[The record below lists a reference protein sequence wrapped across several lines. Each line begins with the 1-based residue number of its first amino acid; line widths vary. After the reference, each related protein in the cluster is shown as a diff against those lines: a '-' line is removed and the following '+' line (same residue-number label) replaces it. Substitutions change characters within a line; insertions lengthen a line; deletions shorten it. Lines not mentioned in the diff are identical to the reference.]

1 METVLNRE
9 KYSWLLPCA
18 VFLVMLMFTGRDI
31 GGSAISPYL
40 TTALISAV
48 ALILPYSQLVAY
60 VSFMLPLSCGIQSA
74 FWVVVA
80 ACLLFRGKKVSAPTI
95 IMFIIALL
103 LELFGQIQFE
113 GTDIIIKNIFFYFV
127 SFFLVMYL
135 TMNENKNVDRARNI
149 RYFIYGT
156 AFLFVMIFGRVIME
170 EGIDEV
176 LAGAL
181 RYSMDD
187 KELAE
192 DYVFFTNANNL
203 GLYSSVCFAT
213 LLLGAKR
220 LRMPSILYILA
231 ILLIVCGGAF
241 SLSRTWLATSV
252 VSLVLF
258 LFFSPKNRVFLSVAI
273 VCGIIALLAF
283 NATMLE
289 PLYEMF
295 EERLID
301 DDISDAAGRTDL
313 FALYHAFFAENP
325 RYWLTGT
332 GAVYYLQVCNMPNSI
347 HNMFQQIYV
356 CYGLVGLS
364 AFVTYFVRIVKDNK
378 KYIQQYIQY
387 LPFVIY
393 LIFAQTL
400 QFVNPI
406 YCMYPLVLVVY
417 CLQLYKSEYES

>member
-9 KYSWLLPCA
+9 RHSWLLPCA
-18 VFLVMLMFTGRDI
+18 VLLLMLMFTGRDI
-31 GGSAISPYL
+31 GGSGISPLL
-40 TTALISAV
+40 TTALISVV

-60 VSFMLPLSCGIQSA
+60 VSFMLPLSCGIQSI

-80 ACLLFRGKKVSAPTI
+80 ACLLFRGKKVSALAIT
-95 IMFIIALL
+95 MFVIAVL
-103 LELFGQIQFE
+103 LELLGQIQFD
-113 GTDIIIKNIFFYFV
+113 GTDVIVKNILFYFV
-127 SFFLVMYL
+127 SFFIVMYL
-135 TMNENKNVDRARNI
+135 TLNENKDVDCTRNI

-170 EGIDEV
+170 EGIEEV

-220 LRMPSILYILA
+220 LKMPSILYILA
-231 ILLIVCGGAF
+231 ILLVICGGAL
-241 SLSRTWLATSV
+241 SLSRTWLATTI

-273 VCGIIALLAF
+273 VCGIVALLAF

-295 EERLID
+295 EERLTD
-301 DDISDAAGRTDL
+301 DDISDGAGRTSL

-332 GAVYYLQVCNMPNSI
+332 GAVYYLQVCKMPNSI

-356 CYGLVGLS
+356 CYGLVGVG
-364 AFVTYFVRIVKDNK
+364 AFITYFVNLFKKNK
-378 KYIQQYIQY
+378 KYIQEYIQY
-387 LPFVIY
+387 LPFIIY
-393 LIFAQTL
+393 LIFAQTI
-400 QFVNPI
+400 QIINPI
-406 YCMYPLVLVVY
+406 YCMYPLILAVY

>member
-18 VFLVMLMFTGRDI
+18 VILLMMMFTGRDI

-40 TTALISAV
+40 TTALISGV

-60 VSFMLPLSCGIQSA
+60 VSFMLPLSCGIQSF
-74 FWVVVA
+74 FWIVVV
-80 ACLLFRGKKVSAPTI
+80 ACLLFRGKKIAAPAI
-95 IMFIIALL
+95 IMFGIVVL
-103 LELFGQIQFE
+103 LELFGQIQYE
-113 GTDIIIKNIFFYFV
+113 GTGTIVKNIFFYFV

-135 TMNENKNVDRARNI
+135 TTNENENVDRARNI

-170 EGIDEV
+170 EGIEEV
-176 LAGAL
+176 MAGAL

-213 LLLGAKR
+213 LLFGAKR
-220 LRMPSILYILA
+220 LKMPSLLYVIA
-231 ILLIVCGGAF
+231 ILLIICGGAF
-241 SLSRTWLATSV
+241 SLSRTWLATSI
-252 VSLVLF
+252 VSLILF
-258 LFFSPKNRVFLSVAI
+258 LILSPKNRIFLSVVV
-273 VCGIIALLAF
+273 VCGVIALLAF

-295 EERLID
+295 EERLTD
-301 DDISDAAGRTDL
+301 DDVSGGAGRTDL
-313 FALYHAFFAENP
+313 FAMYHAFFADNP

-332 GAVYYLQVCNMPNSI
+332 GAMNYLQVCNMPNSI
-347 HNMFQQIYV
+347 HNMLQQIYV
-356 CYGLVGLS
+356 CYGFVGLV
-364 AFVTYFVRIVKDNK
+364 AFITYFVKIFKNNK
-378 KYIQQYIQY
+378 RYVQQFLQY
-387 LPFVIY
+387 LPIIIY
-393 LIFAQTL
+393 LIFAQTV
-400 QFVNPI
+400 QIVSPI
-406 YCMYPLVLVVY
+406 YCMYPLVMAVY